1 MSSNDLRLFL
11 TYWVRAPLRTGA
23 VLPSGM
29 GLARTMAAQ
38 VDADRDGAVVELGA
52 GTGAVTRA
60 LLERD
65 IPAARLLVVEH
76 NPAFCHRLRA
86 KFPGL
91 RVLQGD
97 ARNLHALLRDQGDLR
112 VGTVV
117 SSLPL
122 RSLRVA
128 TQHDV
133 LKESLGL
140 LDNSGTFV
148 QFTYGLA
155 SPVDRSLLPSLGLRG
170 RLVERVW
177 RNLPPASVWC
187 YEAAGNAGGARNRLA
202 A

>member
-1 MSSNDLRLFL
+1 MSSNDFRLFL
-11 TYWVRAPLRTGA
+11 TNWVRAPLRTGA

-38 VDADRDGAVVELGA
+38 VDAAREGVVVELGA

-60 LLERD
+60 LLEQA
-65 IPAARLLVVEH
+65 IPAERLLVVERS
-76 NPAFCHRLRA
+76 PAFCRRLRA
-86 KFPGL
+86 KFPDL

-97 ARNLHALLRDQGDLR
+97 ARNLHALLRDHGELR

-187 YEAAGNAGGARNRLA
+187 YEAAGTAGGARDRLA

>member
-1 MSSNDLRLFL
+1 MSGNDLRLFL

-38 VDADRDGAVVELGA
+38 VNATQEGAVVELGA
-52 GTGAVTRA
+52 GTGAVTQA
-60 LLERD
+60 LLERG
-65 IPAARLLVVEH
+65 IPAERLLVVEH

-86 KFPGL
+86 KFPDL

-97 ARNLHALLRDQGDLR
+97 ARNLHALLSDQGELR

-122 RSLRVA
+122 RSLRLA

-140 LDNSGTFV
+140 LDDSGAFV

-155 SPVDRSLLPSLGLRG
+155 SPVDRSLLPGLGLRG
-170 RLVERVW
+170 RRVERVW
-177 RNLPPASVWC
+177 RNLPPASVWR
-187 YEAAGNAGGARNRLA
+187 YETASTARRARDRLA